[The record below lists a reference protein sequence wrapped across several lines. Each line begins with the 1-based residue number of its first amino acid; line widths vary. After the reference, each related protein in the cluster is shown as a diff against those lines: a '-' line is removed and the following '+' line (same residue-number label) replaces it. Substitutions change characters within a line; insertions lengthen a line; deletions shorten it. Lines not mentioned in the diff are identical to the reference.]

1 MTQKE
6 TIKLIGIITMAYP
19 NFDKF
24 KDENHI
30 RSMVAVWADIFSED
44 NAGLVPA
51 IPEHRPPPQRRGAGR
66 NTYRD
71 GARHQEKHR
80 HQE

>member
-44 NAGLVPA
+44 NAGLVGLRIRSVA
-51 IPEHRPPPQRRGAGR
+51 SIHIKQVASSSGIWSNKE
-66 NTYRD
+66 
-71 GARHQEKHR
+71 
-80 HQE
+80 

>member
-30 RSMVAVWADIFSED
+30 RSMVAGRTPQGVR
-44 NAGLVPA
+44 GL
-51 IPEHRPPPQRRGAGR
+51 
-66 NTYRD
+66 
-71 GARHQEKHR
+71 KFL
-80 HQE
+80 